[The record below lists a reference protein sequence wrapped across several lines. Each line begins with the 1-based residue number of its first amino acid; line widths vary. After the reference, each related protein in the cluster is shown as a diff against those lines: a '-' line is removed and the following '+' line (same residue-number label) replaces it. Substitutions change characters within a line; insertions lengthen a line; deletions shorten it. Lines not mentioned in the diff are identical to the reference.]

1 MFLRSNVSISLLM
14 QSEIPCVYSAPGGDL
29 QTIIDDNLVPFE
41 ADVVKFV
48 RQLVEGLAYLHDRKI
63 AHLDIKVCHDYHS
76 IVAFFYSVKENRPR
90 ETPIQ
95 DTRDKTVSFYSY
107 ISSITVTESSA
118 GCLL

>member
-1 MFLRSNVSISLLM
+1 
-14 QSEIPCVYSAPGGDL
+14 L

-63 AHLDIKVCHDYHS
+63 AHLDIKVCHDYHP
-76 IVAFFYSVKENRPR
+76 VVTLLYFVKENRPS

-95 DTRDKTVSFYSY
+95 DTWDKTVSFYSY
-107 ISSITVTESSA
+107 ISRIMATESSA

>member
-1 MFLRSNVSISLLM
+1 M
-14 QSEIPCVYSAPGGDL
+14 

-63 AHLDIKVCHDYHS
+63 AHLDIKVCHDYQP
-76 IVAFFYSVKENRPR
+76 IVAFLCFVKENSPR

-95 DTRDKTVSFYSY
+95 DTWDKTVSFYSY
-107 ISSITVTESSA
+107 IGSIMATESSA